1 MINHIFNKILCIIKI
16 LILFI
21 IFTIF
26 SSFLT
31 TFAKNEKVEKIYK
44 EHIVLNGINIKID
57 YIIPDFIYNNL
68 DDLHDSFFTELYNY
82 IINENPKKNAVYLAA
97 LNINSVND
105 ALNITR
111 LWDNTKVGLTI
122 VGYAFAQF
130 YIDREVGGSFDSQK
144 NKKSFVGYCIKNDKF
159 VDFLYFMKEY
169 FYHFRLD
176 EGYTGP
182 KSEGKDPNG
191 SDYFASPMA
200 SIVDTAKFFSYN
212 KKSLPSYFY
221 ITNNVPKLY
230 ETIPGVLNKEIK
242 NDLYKV
248 IKSDEYIL
256 PDDLTCFG
264 FEFDGWYLNDKK
276 IKKITTK
283 DFSSNVNSIKLYAKF
298 KRTRNYRDNI
308 LKSTPSDIY

>member
-1 MINHIFNKILCIIKI
+1 MIHYILNKISYIIKI
-16 LILFI
+16 IAISI
-21 IFTIF
+21 IFLVFT
-26 SSFLT
+26 SFLT
-31 TFAKNEKVEKIYK
+31 AYANNENIKKTYK
-44 EHIVLNGINIKID
+44 EHIVLNGINVKID
-57 YIIPDFIYNNL
+57 YVLPDFIYNNL

-82 IINENPKKNAVYLAA
+82 IINESPKKNVAYLSA
-97 LNINSVND
+97 LNINSLDD

-111 LWDNTKVGLTI
+111 LWDDTKVGLTI

-130 YIDREVGGSFDSQK
+130 YIDKEIGGSFDSQK
-144 NKKSFVGYCIKNDKF
+144 NKKSFVSYCINNDKF
-159 VDFLYFMKEY
+159 VDFLYFMKEF

-221 ITNNVPKLY
+221 ITNNVPNLY
-230 ETIPGVLNKEIK
+230 DKIPGVLTKEIK

-248 IKSDEYIL
+248 IKSDEYTL
-256 PDDLTCFG
+256 LSELNCFG

-298 KRTRNYRDNI
+298 KRTRDYRDDI
-308 LKSTPSDIY
+308 LKSTPSNIK